1 MAKYLFESS
10 TTGEIFYT
18 PIFNDEFVLE
28 NVLLEVQPTG
38 GGFDL
43 YLEDTQYNLTFPLL
57 TLGMTNLTL
66 NINVQN
72 KQRIKIVTRPTTG
85 LNKILLQGRIY

>member
-10 TTGEIFYT
+10 TTGEVFYT

-28 NVLLEVQPTG
+28 NVLLEVQTIG

-85 LNKILLQGRIY
+85 LNKILLQGRNY

>member
-10 TTGEIFYT
+10 TTGEVFYT
-18 PIFNDEFVLE
+18 PTFNGDFVLE
-28 NVLLEVQPTG
+28 NALLEVQPSS

-57 TLGMTNLTL
+57 TLGMTNLAL

-72 KQRIKIVTRPTTG
+72 KQRLKIVTRPTTG

>member
-10 TTGEIFYT
+10 KTGEVFYT
-18 PIFNDEFVLE
+18 PVFNGEFVLE
-28 NVLLEVQPTG
+28 NVLVEAKPAS

-57 TLGMTNLTL
+57 TVGMTNLAL
-66 NINVQN
+66 NVNVQD

>member
-10 TTGEIFYT
+10 TTGEVFYT
-18 PIFNDEFVLE
+18 PVFDDEFVLE

-57 TLGMTNLTL
+57 TLGMTNLSL
-66 NINVQN
+66 HINVQN

>member
-10 TTGEIFYT
+10 KTGEVFYT
-18 PIFNDEFVLE
+18 PTFNDEFLLE
-28 NVLLEVQPTG
+28 NVLLDIKPTG

-43 YLEDTQYNLTFPLL
+43 YLEDTEYNLTFPLL
-57 TLGMTNLTL
+57 TLTMTNLAL

-72 KQRIKIVTRPTTG
+72 NQRLKIVTRPTTG

>member
-10 TTGEIFYT
+10 TTGEVFYT
-18 PIFNDEFVLE
+18 PIFDDYFVLE
-28 NVLLEVQPTG
+28 NALLEVKPTS

-57 TLGMTNLTL
+57 TLGVTTLAL